1 MFLRLYQGHSKVG
14 NWGGGGDINIS
25 VLTKQLISKE
35 INCAEPEYMNIPPPP
50 IIELATALCI
60 QGACHSYTQR
70 YHI

>member
-14 NWGGGGDINIS
+14 NWGGGDINIS

-35 INCAEPEYMNIPPPP
+35 IDCAEPEYMNIPPPHYRACYGP
-50 IIELATALCI
+50 VYS
-60 QGACHSYTQR
+60 GACHSYTQR